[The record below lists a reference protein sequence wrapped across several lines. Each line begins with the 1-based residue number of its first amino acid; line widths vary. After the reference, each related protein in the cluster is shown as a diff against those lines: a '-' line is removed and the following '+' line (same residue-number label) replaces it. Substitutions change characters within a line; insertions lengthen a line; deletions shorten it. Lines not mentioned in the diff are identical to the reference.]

1 MDEDKDTRPLL
12 SYEEVIEIIDE
23 CISRD
28 EPIARDE
35 RIARMEKAAARMEA
49 DRRSTFCILRR
60 HIRDHRHRR
69 YLESEEKQADILQ
82 SVRWR
87 TPGRY
92 SGIASRRKGRT
103 LPAAKRHSD
112 RADEPACNG
121 S

>member
-49 DRRSTFCILRR
+49 DRRK
-60 HIRDHRHRR
+60 
-69 YLESEEKQADILQ
+69 EK
-82 SVRWR
+82 
-87 TPGRY
+87 
-92 SGIASRRKGRT
+92 
-103 LPAAKRHSD
+103 
-112 RADEPACNG
+112 E
-121 S
+121 